1 MDTKDMTKVY
11 YDLYTDC
18 MKFKKQKE
26 TQSSN
31 SKSINC
37 DDYRVKYEKLV
48 KKDIHKN
55 SN

>member
-26 TQSSN
+26 TQPST

-37 DDYRVKYEKLV
+37 DEYRNKYNSLI
-48 KKDIHKN
+48 KKDITKN
-55 SN
+55 ES